1 MPVYK
6 HHVIVGNS
14 ARELEAAL
22 DLEGDYESLGA
33 VMIDGKPA
41 LITRHR
47 VLSRMSPT
55 IARNGLSEESLPS
68 Y

>member
-6 HHVIVGNS
+6 HHVVVGGS
-14 ARELEAAL
+14 ARELEEAL

-47 VLSRMSPT
+47 VLARMSPDM
-55 IARNGLSEESLPS
+55 ARIGLSEGSLPS